1 MRRQKVGE
9 AKVNGVDVHRFGHL
23 IQSDLNGTP
32 RVDGT
37 MTTHGTRSR
46 FVGPDT
52 SPGVME
58 RTEFVGSCGQHAV
71 VVGSDVAEG
80 SKTTTVDEGV
90 DVET

>member
-1 MRRQKVGE
+1 
-9 AKVNGVDVHRFGHL
+9 
-23 IQSDLNGTP
+23 
-32 RVDGT
+32 
-37 MTTHGTRSR
+37 
-46 FVGPDT
+46 
-52 SPGVME
+52 ME